1 MKLLISLTSP
11 FARKARVTLIEKG
24 LADQIAS
31 EVVNPWQSPAALTA
45 ANPLSQVPTLMLD
58 DGSAFYDSRV
68 ICAFLDTLA
77 VSPQLVPSGPAARIA
92 ALRMEALADGM
103 TDAAVMVRMA
113 RVAAP
118 GEPDNPPIARQLGK
132 VEACLAAMEL
142 DATGFGT
149 DLSLAQIAFAC
160 ALGYLDF
167 RFPAMGWRDR
177 APQLAAWYAGFA
189 ERASMKATAPRE

>member
-24 LADQIAS
+24 LAGTIAS

-45 ANPLSQVPTLMLD
+45 VNPLSQVPTLLLD
-58 DGSAFYDSRV
+58 DGGALYDSAV
-68 ICAFLDTLA
+68 IGAFLDTLA
-77 VSPQLVPSGPAARIA
+77 GEPRLVPDAPAARIA
-92 ALRMEALADGM
+92 AMRMEALADGM

-118 GEPDNPPIARQLGK
+118 GEPDSPAIQRQLGK
-132 VEACLAAMEL
+132 VAGCLAAMER
-142 DATGFGT
+142 DAAGFGPAP
-149 DLSLAQIAFAC
+149 DLARIAYGC

-167 RFPAMGWRDR
+167 RFPDMGWRDC
-177 APQLAAWYAGFA
+177 APRLAAWYAGFA
-189 ERASMKATAPRE
+189 ARPSMKETEPRE